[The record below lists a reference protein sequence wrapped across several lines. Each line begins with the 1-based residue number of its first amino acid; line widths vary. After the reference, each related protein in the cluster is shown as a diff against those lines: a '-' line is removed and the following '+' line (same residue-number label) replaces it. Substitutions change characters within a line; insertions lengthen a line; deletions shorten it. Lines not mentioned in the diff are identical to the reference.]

1 MPPEQVVLAN
11 NSCPP
16 DNSDVK
22 TSNAESYRCMSGK
35 NVGGNDL
42 AAIVAYTLQQ
52 CVDACSEMNNLASAR
67 NACKGVVM
75 AEDLSNR
82 YLKGN
87 RANCWLKSKVSGEVN
102 SQECVMA
109 VKN

>member
-16 DNSDVK
+16 DNGDVK

-35 NVGGNDL
+35 NVAGHDL
-42 AAIVAYTLQQ
+42 AVIVAYTLQQ
-52 CVDACSEMNNLASAR
+52 CVDACSEMNRLANSK

-75 AEDLSNR
+75 AEDLSRR
-82 YLKGN
+82 YLKGE
-87 RANCWLKSKVSGEVN
+87 RGNCWLKSDVSGQSN
-102 SQECVMA
+102 RQECALA